1 MPTVIS
7 LAADISASLYTGD
20 ARSFMRQMFG
30 DQSERGAIGVNNWF
44 RKIVEAVPSVLEY
57 YELTNGGYFVAP
69 KGDSIQTEAPN
80 DFAAAM
86 SCESAGVVV
95 CLYVYSHLAY
105 EIGHHG
111 GYTDY
116 LTNKY
121 FALRGY
127 AINHPESALILASVD

>member
-30 DQSERGAIGVNNWF
+30 DQSERGAIGVNKWF
-44 RKIVEAVPSVLEY
+44 RKIVGAVPSELKY
-57 YELTNGGYFVAP
+57 YELTNGGSFVAP
-69 KGDSIQTEAPN
+69 KGESIQTEAPN
-80 DFAAAM
+80 DFAADM

-95 CLYVYSHLAY
+95 CLYAYSHLAY
-105 EIGHHG
+105 QIGQHG
-111 GYTDY
+111 GSTTY